1 VRGRKESMRKFS
13 IDFMKYRKKAI
24 LLSLVCMLL
33 SIGLMLTRGLNLGID
48 FTGGNVVQ
56 VEFEQSPSIEDVR
69 SVLATVGQGNSI
81 IQSYS
86 DRGIIIRISA
96 NEESAR
102 KEAVDALRVKYTGMQ
117 VVRLEKVGPV
127 VGAELRKEAM
137 IALFLALAGIL
148 AYITVRFQFRFAVV
162 SVAALVHDA
171 VITLGIFSLTGM
183 EISSPFI
190 AAILTIVG
198 YSLNDTIVVLD
209 RVRENWKNLRVQGIG
224 ELLNSSIN
232 QTLSRTINTSL
243 TTLLPVI
250 ALFIW
255 GGEVLRSF
263 SFALLVGVLVGT
275 YSSIFIASALLAE
288 WWEKAPLRKS

>member
-1 VRGRKESMRKFS
+1 MRIFS
-13 IDFMKYRKKAI
+13 IDFMKYRKKA
-24 LLSLVCMLL
+24 LLISLVCILA
-33 SIGLMLTRGLNLGID
+33 SVGLILTRGLNLGID

-96 NEESAR
+96 NEEAAR
-102 KEAVDALRVKYTGMQ
+102 KEAVDALRAKYPGMQ
-117 VVRLEKVGPV
+117 IVRLEKVGPV
-127 VGAELRKEAM
+127 VGAELRQEAM
-137 IALFLALAGIL
+137 VALFLALAGIL

-162 SVAALVHDA
+162 SVVALLHDA

-209 RVRENWKNLRVQGIG
+209 RIRENWKNIRVQGVG
-224 ELLNSSIN
+224 GLLNSSIN

-288 WWEKAPLRKS
+288 WWEKVPLRKS

>member
-1 VRGRKESMRKFS
+1 MRIFS
-13 IDFMKYRKKAI
+13 IDFMQYRKKAL
-24 LLSLVCMLL
+24 LLSLVCILA
-33 SIGLMLTRGLNLGID
+33 SVGLILTRGLNLGID

-69 SVLATVGQGNSI
+69 SALAAVGQGNSI

-102 KEAVDALRVKYTGMQ
+102 KEAVDALRAKYPGMQ

-127 VGAELRKEAM
+127 VGAELRQEAM
-137 IALFLALAGIL
+137 VALFLALAGIL

-171 VITLGIFSLTGM
+171 AITLGIFSLTGM

-209 RVRENWKNLRVQGIG
+209 RIRENWKNLRTQGIAG
-224 ELLNSSIN
+224 LLNSSIN

-275 YSSIFIASALLAE
+275 YSSIFVASALLAE
-288 WWEKAPLRKS
+288 WWEKAPLRRS

>member
-1 VRGRKESMRKFS
+1 MRKFS

-33 SIGLMLTRGLNLGID
+33 SIGLMLTRGLNLGIE

-56 VEFEQSPSIEDVR
+56 VEFEQSPAIEDVR
-69 SVLATVGQGNSI
+69 SVLSAVGQGNSI

-102 KEAVDALRVKYTGMQ
+102 KAAVDALRVKYTGMQ

-148 AYITVRFQFRFAVV
+148 AYISVRFQFRFAVV

-183 EISSPFI
+183 EISTPFI

-198 YSLNDTIVVLD
+198 YSLNDTIVILD

-288 WWEKAPLRKS
+288 RWEKAPLR

>member
-1 VRGRKESMRKFS
+1 MRKFS

-275 YSSIFIASALLAE
+275 YSSIFVASALLAE
-288 WWEKAPLRKS
+288 WWEKAPLRRS

>member
-1 VRGRKESMRKFS
+1 MQ
-13 IDFMKYRKKAI
+13 YRKKAL
-24 LLSLVCMLL
+24 LLSLVCILA
-33 SIGLMLTRGLNLGID
+33 SVGLILTRGLNLGID

-69 SVLATVGQGNSI
+69 SALAAVGQGNSI

-102 KEAVDALRVKYTGMQ
+102 KEAVDALRAKYPGMQ

-127 VGAELRKEAM
+127 VGAELRQEAM
-137 IALFLALAGIL
+137 VALFLALAGIL

-171 VITLGIFSLTGM
+171 AITLGIFSLTGM

-209 RVRENWKNLRVQGIG
+209 RIRENWKNLRTQGIAG
-224 ELLNSSIN
+224 LLNSSIN

-275 YSSIFIASALLAE
+275 YSSIFVASALLAE
-288 WWEKAPLRKS
+288 WWEKAPLRRS

>member
-1 VRGRKESMRKFS
+1 
-13 IDFMKYRKKAI
+13 MKYRKKAI

-69 SVLATVGQGNSI
+69 SVLSAVGQGNSI

-102 KEAVDALRVKYTGMQ
+102 KEAVDALRAKYPGMQ

-127 VGAELRKEAM
+127 VGAELRQEAM

-198 YSLNDTIVVLD
+198 YSLNDTIVILD

>member
-1 VRGRKESMRKFS
+1 
-13 IDFMKYRKKAI
+13 
-24 LLSLVCMLL
+24 
-33 SIGLMLTRGLNLGID
+33 
-48 FTGGNVVQ
+48 
-56 VEFEQSPSIEDVR
+56 EDVR
-69 SVLATVGQGNSI
+69 SALAAVGQGNSI

-102 KEAVDALRVKYTGMQ
+102 KEAVDALRAKYPGMQ

-127 VGAELRKEAM
+127 VGAELRQEAM
-137 IALFLALAGIL
+137 VALFLALAGIL

-171 VITLGIFSLTGM
+171 AITLGIFSLTGM

-209 RVRENWKNLRVQGIG
+209 RIRENWKNLRTQGIAG
-224 ELLNSSIN
+224 LLNSSIN

-275 YSSIFIASALLAE
+275 YSSIFVASALLAE
-288 WWEKAPLRKS
+288 WWEKAPLRRS